1 MLKWVNDK
9 LLYNGK
15 ELKSVVSDIVDSC
28 KELNELNRLLATVFE
43 EVFKGE
49 PPLKAQQVRDEVQ
62 EILDEE
68 LYEYR
73 FVR

>member
-28 KELNELNRLLATVFE
+28 KELNELNYLLAIVFA
-43 EVFKGE
+43 EVFKVA
-49 PPLKAQQVRDEVQ
+49 PPLKASQVRDEVQ